1 MHWKALRDA
10 IVCSSYIR
18 RYIKCAIFV
27 LHTIDYITLISW
39 EQYNIL
45 TKNWRHNICSH
56 DATCAE
62 HGPSLTH
69 FAARIGCRSW
79 RPAWKKSARGG
90 KHATMLVVLW
100 CCWVAVALDFATVL
114 HADFLTLHWRS
125 FHPVLRHAMSTREFH
140 DHFVFK
146 ALNYQH
152 LHQIGDLPPDIGNTQ
167 THCMNKQRWT
177 LDIIPIQPIQILYI
191 ESVPRLLYMIGCETA
206 HYSFVWEHWTHL
218 KKCRIY
224 GPRYREDRRFQRGT
238 IDRFSLPSN
247 HFSTDMIN
255 IQAEDCYL
263 KTRAHRSF
271 HLLDS
276 RL

>member
-1 MHWKALRDA
+1 MGAVQHSDQELTAQYLFTWCNMCWARAFIDSFCRQNWMSFLKASMEKICERGKTCYYACCVVMLLGGC
-10 IVCSSYIR
+10 CSWFCNS
-18 RYIKCAIFV
+18 
-27 LHTIDYITLISW
+27 
-39 EQYNIL
+39 
-45 TKNWRHNICSH
+45 
-56 DATCAE
+56 
-62 HGPSLTH
+62 
-69 FAARIGCRSW
+69 
-79 RPAWKKSARGG
+79 SA
-90 KHATMLVVLW
+90 
-100 CCWVAVALDFATVL
+100 CWQ
-114 HADFLTLHWRS
+114 ADFLTLHWRS
-125 FHPVLRHAMSTREFH
+125 FHPVLRHAISTMEFH

-255 IQAEDCYL
+255 RQAEDCYL
-263 KTRAHRSF
+263 QTRAHRSF